1 MMMREKNRDA
11 VAAGI
16 ENWVDKALPER
27 VVRR

>member
-1 MMMREKNRDA
+1 MVLEKHRDA

-27 VVRR
+27 VARR